1 MGGRASGSNVIAAFL
16 FATTRETT
24 ALDGSDGLGFLVDN
38 FKTGQRNAYHIT
50 PPGVQPV

>member
-1 MGGRASGSNVIAAFL
+1 MGGRASGSSVIATFL